1 MIRLADAMRRG
12 RYAVAAAW
20 LVAAALSLA
29 AVTGAF
35 GARLNDLLS
44 NRFDLPGT
52 ESEHAR
58 SLLADHF
65 GQRPDSGYTV
75 VFAGDIAPA
84 GQGQILKRAASA
96 VPDARLG
103 PVQRA
108 GAGVAFAQIDTRLEP
123 QQAQLRVEPM
133 RRAIGAPEHSGSGR
147 GICVPGPDRCSGR
160 VYVSGQVAIN
170 HDLLPVF
177 DDDLQRGEMI
187 AIPIAVLVLLVVF
200 GTLTAT
206 LVPLLMAAGTV
217 PVTLGLL
224 WVLAHEM
231 NMAIYVTNLVTLIG
245 IAIAIDYS
253 LLVVYRFREELLG
266 GADPGEAL
274 RTTMRTAG
282 HAVLFSG
289 ATVAIGLASLVLIPL
304 PFIRSMGVGG
314 LLIPLVSIG
323 AAMTLLP
330 ALLAIFGSSL
340 LRMRVPLI
348 GLRPEGESGVWARI
362 AETIMRRPALVA
374 GITGGFLVLC
384 ALPAPLLSL
393 TPGSSKGL
401 PAQSQSV
408 QGLELL
414 ERTLGPGTITP
425 LIAVVDS
432 GRPGGI
438 RAAAPAI
445 ERFVKEVRA
454 DPEVTIVQTPT
465 EPGLPTYLPP
475 DPSGRYARIVVSTKH
490 DYGTDQA
497 KKLALR
503 VRHDYVPEA
512 RFGTARVYAG
522 GGPPAGVDFI
532 DRAYGFFP
540 WLVLG
545 VLALTYLVLMRAFRS
560 LLLPLK
566 AVILNLLSVG
576 ATYGLLVAAFRWGA
590 GGIIGLPQ
598 ANQIEAWIPI
608 FLFAMLFGLSM
619 DYEVFL
625 LSRMRELYDETG
637 DTERAVALGLVR
649 TGRIV
654 TAAAAIMVAAFSG
667 FMLGSL
673 IGLVQFGFGLAVAIT
688 IDATIIRALL
698 VPALMK
704 LMGEWNWYLP
714 QWLARLLRVPA
725 GTRTGPG
732 V

>member
-1 MIRLADAMRRG
+1 MNRLADAMQRA

-20 LVAAALSLA
+20 LVAALISIA
-29 AVTGAF
+29 AVSGAF
-35 GARLNDLLS
+35 GTKLNDLLS

-52 ESEHAR
+52 ESEQALTLI
-58 SLLADHF
+58 SDHF
-65 GQRPDSGYTV
+65 GQRTDSGYTL
-75 VFAGDIAPA
+75 VFQGAISPAARAAALRRAARALPDASIGPIQPA
-84 GQGQILKRAASA
+84 GR
-96 VPDARLG
+96 
-103 PVQRA
+103 
-108 GAGVAFAQIDTRLEP
+108 GVSFAEIGTRLEP
-123 QQAQLRVEPM
+123 QPAALRVEPM
-133 RRAIGAPEHSGSGR
+133 RRAIGTVEG
-147 GICVPGPDRCSGR
+147 GR

-170 HDLLPVF
+170 HDLQPVF
-177 DDDLQRGEMI
+177 DADLQRGEEI
-187 AIPIAVLVLLVVF
+187 AIPIAIIVLLVVF
-200 GTLTAT
+200 GTASAT

-224 WVLAHEM
+224 WILAHEL

-253 LLVVYRFREELLG
+253 LLVVYRYREELVG
-266 GADPGEAL
+266 GADEQEAL
-274 RTTMRTAG
+274 RITMRTAG

-289 ATVAIGLASLVLIPL
+289 ATVAIGLACLVLIPL
-304 PFIRSMGVGG
+304 PFIRSMGIGG
-314 LLIPLVSIG
+314 LLIPLVSIL

-330 ALLAIFGSSL
+330 ALLAMFGSRL
-340 LRMRVPLI
+340 LRMRVPFI
-348 GLRPEGESGVWARI
+348 GLRPDGEGGVWGRI
-362 AETIMRRPALVA
+362 AEVIMRRPAIVA
-374 GITGGFLVLC
+374 GVTGGFLVLC

-401 PAQSQSV
+401 PSHVPSV

-414 ERTLGPGTITP
+414 ERTLGPGTISP

-432 GRPGGI
+432 GHAGGI
-438 RAAAPAI
+438 RATEPAI
-445 ERFVKEVRA
+445 RRLVSEVRA
-454 DPEVTIVQTPT
+454 DREVVAVQSPT
-465 EPGLPTYLPP
+465 GTSPRTFLPP
-475 DPSGRYARIVVSTKH
+475 DPTGRYARIVVATRH

-497 KKLALR
+497 KKLA
-503 VRHDYVPEA
+503 VRFRHSYVPEA
-512 RFGTARVYAG
+512 RFGSARVYAG

-532 DRAYGFFP
+532 DRAYGLFP
-540 WLVLG
+540 WLVFG
-545 VLALTYLVLMRAFRS
+545 VLAVTYLVLMRAFRS

-576 ATYGLLVAAFRWGA
+576 ATYGLLVVTFRWGL
-590 GGIIGLPQ
+590 GEVIGLPQ
-598 ANQIEAWIPI
+598 ANQIEAWIPM

-637 DTERAVALGLVR
+637 DTELAVAQGLMR

-673 IGLVQFGFGLAVAIT
+673 IGLVQFGFGLAVAIA
-688 IDATIIRALL
+688 IDVTIIRALL

-714 QWLARLLRVPA
+714 HWLARLMRVPA
-725 GTRTGPG
+725 GTRAGPR

>member
-1 MIRLADAMRRG
+1 MTHLADAMSRA

-20 LVAAALSLA
+20 LVAATLSLA

-35 GARLNDLLS
+35 GTSLNDLLS

-52 ESEHAR
+52 ESERALTLG
-58 SLLADHF
+58 SDHF
-65 GQRPDSGYTV
+65 GQRSDSGYTL
-75 VFAGDIAPA
+75 VFSGEIPPAAQKAALLRAAAVIPGARIGPLQPA
-84 GQGQILKRAASA
+84 G
-96 VPDARLG
+96 P
-103 PVQRA
+103 
-108 GAGVAFAQIDTRLEP
+108 GVSFAQIDTRLQP
-123 QQAQLRVEPM
+123 QPAALRVERM
-133 RRAIGAPEHSGSGR
+133 RRAIGTVGG
-147 GICVPGPDRCSGR
+147 GR

-170 HDLLPVF
+170 HDLQPVF
-177 DDDLQRGEMI
+177 DADLQRGEEI
-187 AIPIAVLVLLVVF
+187 AIPIAIIVLLIVF
-200 GTLTAT
+200 GTVTAT

-224 WVLAHEM
+224 WVLAHEL

-253 LLVVYRFREELLG
+253 LLVVYRFREELVG
-266 GADPGEAL
+266 GADEREAL
-274 RTTMRTAG
+274 RITMRTAG

-289 ATVAIGLASLVLIPL
+289 ATVAIGLACLVLIPL
-304 PFIRSMGVGG
+304 PFIRSMGIGG
-314 LLIPLVSIG
+314 LLIPLVSIL

-330 ALLAIFGSSL
+330 ALLAMFGASF
-340 LRMRVPLI
+340 LRLRVPLI
-348 GLRPEGESGVWARI
+348 GLRPEGEGGIWGRI
-362 AETIMRRPALVA
+362 AEVIMRRPAIVA
-374 GITGGFLVLC
+374 GLTGGFLVLC
-384 ALPAPLLSL
+384 ALPAPYLSL

-401 PAQSQSV
+401 PPRSSSV

-414 ERTLGPGTITP
+414 ERTLGPGTISP
-425 LIAVVDS
+425 LVAVVDS
-432 GRPGGI
+432 GRDGGI
-438 RAAAPAI
+438 RATEPAI
-445 ERFVKEVRA
+445 RRLVAELRH
-454 DPEVTIVQTPT
+454 DDEVTIVQGPT
-465 EPGLPTYLPP
+465 GAGPATYLPP
-475 DPSGRYARIVVSTKH
+475 DPSGRYARIVVATRH

-497 KKLALR
+497 KKLAR
-503 VRHDYVPEA
+503 RFRATYVPAA

-532 DRAYGFFP
+532 DRAYGLFP

-576 ATYGLLVAAFRWGA
+576 ATYGLLVATFRWGW
-590 GGIIGLPQ
+590 GGVIGLPQ
-598 ANQIEAWIPI
+598 ANQIEAWIPM

-637 DTERAVALGLVR
+637 DTELAVAQGLMR

-667 FMLGSL
+667 FVLGSL
-673 IGLVQFGFGLAVAIT
+673 IGLVQFGFGLAAAIA

-714 QWLARLLRVPA
+714 RWIARVLHVPA
-725 GTRTGPG
+725 DAPPGTRAAPE

>member
-20 LVAAALSLA
+20 LIAAALSLA

-35 GARLNDLLS
+35 GTKLDDLLS

-65 GQRPDSGYTV
+65 GQRPDSAYTI
-75 VFAGDIAPA
+75 VFSGDVAPTA
-84 GQGQILKRAASA
+84 RAEVLRRAASA
-96 VPDARLG
+96 LPHARIG
-103 PVQRA
+103 PVQQA
-108 GAGVAFAQIDTRLEP
+108 DTSVAFAQIDTRLEP
-123 QQAQLRVEPM
+123 QAAQLRAEPM
-133 RRAIGAPEHSGSGR
+133 RRAIGGEQAKDSR
-147 GICVPGPDRCSGR
+147 AICVPGDGPCSGQ

-170 HDLLPVF
+170 HDLQPVF
-177 DDDLQRGEMI
+177 DEDLQRGEMI
-187 AIPIAVLVLLVVF
+187 AIPIAIIVLLIVF

-224 WVLAHEM
+224 WLLAHEL

-266 GADPGEAL
+266 GSDPPEAL

-289 ATVAIGLASLVLIPL
+289 ATVAIGLTCLVLIPL

-314 LLIPLVSIG
+314 LLIPLVSIS
-323 AAMTLLP
+323 AALTLLP
-330 ALLAIFGSSL
+330 ALLAIFGASL
-340 LRMRVPLI
+340 LHMRVPMI
-348 GLRPEGESGVWARI
+348 GLRPEGESGVWARV
-362 AETIMRRPALVA
+362 AETIMRRPAIVA
-374 GITGGFLVLC
+374 GVTGGFLLLC

-401 PAQSQSV
+401 PSQSQSV

-432 GRPGGI
+432 GRAGGI
-438 RAAAPAI
+438 RATGPAI
-445 ERFVKEVRA
+445 ERFVELVRA

-475 DPSGRYARIVVSTKH
+475 DPSGRYARIAVATVH

-503 VRHDYVPEA
+503 VRGHYVPES

-532 DRAYGFFP
+532 DRAYGSFP
-540 WLVLG
+540 WLISGVLG
-545 VLALTYLVLMRAFRS
+545 LTYLVLLRAFRS

-566 AVILNLLSVG
+566 AVVLNLLSVG

-590 GGIIGLPQ
+590 GGVIGLPQ

-625 LSRMRELYDETG
+625 ISRMREIYDETG
-637 DTERAVALGLVR
+637 DTERAVALGLMR

-673 IGLVQFGFGLAVAIT
+673 IGLVQFGFGLAVAIAL
-688 IDATIIRALL
+688 DVTIIRALL
-698 VPALMK
+698 VPSLMK

-714 QWLARLLRVPA
+714 HWLARLMRVPP
-725 GTRTGPG
+725 GTRTGPR

>member
-1 MIRLADAMRRG
+1 MTHLADAMSRA

-20 LVAAALSLA
+20 LVAATLSLA

-35 GARLNDLLS
+35 GTSLNDLLS

-52 ESEHAR
+52 ESERALTLG
-58 SLLADHF
+58 SDHF
-65 GQRPDSGYTV
+65 GQRSDSGYTL
-75 VFAGDIAPA
+75 VFSGEIPPAAQKAALLRAAAVIPGARIGPLQPA
-84 GQGQILKRAASA
+84 GPRVS
-96 VPDARLG
+96 
-103 PVQRA
+103 
-108 GAGVAFAQIDTRLEP
+108 FAQIDTRLQP
-123 QQAQLRVEPM
+123 QPAALRVERM
-133 RRAIGAPEHSGSGR
+133 RRAIGTVGG
-147 GICVPGPDRCSGR
+147 GR

-170 HDLLPVF
+170 HDLQPVF
-177 DDDLQRGEMI
+177 DADLQRGEEI
-187 AIPIAVLVLLVVF
+187 AIPIAIIVLLIVF
-200 GTLTAT
+200 GTVTAT

-224 WVLAHEM
+224 WVLAHEL

-253 LLVVYRFREELLG
+253 LLVVYRFREELVG
-266 GADPGEAL
+266 GADEREAL
-274 RTTMRTAG
+274 RITMRTAG

-289 ATVAIGLASLVLIPL
+289 ATVAIGLACLVLIPL
-304 PFIRSMGVGG
+304 PFIRSMGIGG
-314 LLIPLVSIG
+314 LLIPLVSIL

-330 ALLAIFGSSL
+330 ALLAMFGASF
-340 LRMRVPLI
+340 LRLRVPLI
-348 GLRPEGESGVWARI
+348 GLRPEGEGGIWGRI
-362 AETIMRRPALVA
+362 AEVIMRRPAIVA
-374 GITGGFLVLC
+374 GLTGGFLVLC
-384 ALPAPLLSL
+384 ALPAPYLSL

-401 PAQSQSV
+401 PPRSSSV

-414 ERTLGPGTITP
+414 ERTLGPGTISP
-425 LIAVVDS
+425 LVAVVDS
-432 GRPGGI
+432 GRDGGI
-438 RAAAPAI
+438 RATEPAI
-445 ERFVKEVRA
+445 RRLVAELRH
-454 DPEVTIVQTPT
+454 DDEVTIVQGPT
-465 EPGLPTYLPP
+465 GAGPATYLPP
-475 DPSGRYARIVVSTKH
+475 DPSGRYARIVVATRH

-497 KKLALR
+497 KKLAR
-503 VRHDYVPEA
+503 RFRATYVPAA

-532 DRAYGFFP
+532 DRAYGLFP

-576 ATYGLLVAAFRWGA
+576 ATYGLLVATFRWGW
-590 GGIIGLPQ
+590 GGVIGLPQ
-598 ANQIEAWIPI
+598 ANQIEAWIPM

-637 DTERAVALGLVR
+637 DTELAVAQGLMR

-667 FMLGSL
+667 FVLGSL
-673 IGLVQFGFGLAVAIT
+673 IGLVQFGFGLAAAIA

-714 QWLARLLRVPA
+714 RWIARVLHVPA
-725 GTRTGPG
+725 DAPPGTRAAPE

>member
-1 MIRLADAMRRG
+1 MTRLADAMRRA

-20 LVAAALSLA
+20 LIAAVLSLA

-35 GARLNDLLS
+35 GTTLDDLLS

-52 ESEHAR
+52 DSEQ
-58 SLLADHF
+58 SLTLLTEHF
-65 GQRPDSGYTV
+65 GQRSDSGYTL
-75 VFAGDIAPA
+75 VFSGDVAPA
-84 GQGQILKRAASA
+84 AQQAALKRAAA
-96 VPDARLG
+96 VVPGARIG
-103 PVQRA
+103 PLQPA
-108 GAGVAFAQIDTRLEP
+108 GPGVAFAQIDTRLEP
-123 QQAQLRVEPM
+123 QPAALRVEAM
-133 RRAIGAPEHSGSGR
+133 RRAVGSVSG
-147 GICVPGPDRCSGR
+147 GR

-170 HDLLPVF
+170 HDLQPVF
-177 DDDLQRGEMI
+177 NADLKRGEEI
-187 AIPIAVLVLLVVF
+187 AIPIAVLVLLIVF
-200 GTLTAT
+200 GTATAA

-224 WVLAHEM
+224 WIVAHEM

-253 LLVVYRFREELLG
+253 LLVVYRFREELVG
-266 GADPGEAL
+266 GADEREAL
-274 RTTMRTAG
+274 RITMRTAG

-289 ATVAIGLASLVLIPL
+289 VTVAIGLACLVLIPL

-314 LLIPLVSIG
+314 LLIPLVSIF

-330 ALLAIFGSSL
+330 ALLAAFGSSL
-340 LRMRVPLI
+340 LRLRVPLI
-348 GLRPEGESGVWARI
+348 GLRPEGEGGLWGRI
-362 AETIMRRPALVA
+362 AEGIMRRPAIVA
-374 GITGGFLVLC
+374 GITGGCLLLC
-384 ALPAPLLSL
+384 ALPAPFLSL

-401 PAQSQSV
+401 PAQASSV

-414 ERTLGPGTITP
+414 ERTLGPGTISP

-432 GRPGGI
+432 GRAGGI
-438 RAAAPAI
+438 RATEPAI
-445 ERFVKEVRA
+445 RRLVAEVRA
-454 DPEVTIVQTPT
+454 DKEVTIVQGPT
-465 EPGLPTYLPP
+465 GTGPETYLPP
-475 DPSGRYARIVVSTKH
+475 DPTGRYARIVVATHH

-497 KKLALR
+497 KKLAR
-503 VRHDYVPEA
+503 RFRATYVPDA
-512 RFGTARVYAG
+512 RFGAARVYAG

-532 DRAYGFFP
+532 DRAYGVFP

-545 VLALTYLVLMRAFRS
+545 VLAVTYLVLMRAFRS

-566 AVILNLLSVG
+566 AVLLNLLSVG
-576 ATYGLLVAAFRWGA
+576 ATYGLLVATFRWGW
-590 GGIIGLPQ
+590 GGVIGLPQ
-598 ANQIEAWIPI
+598 ANQIEAWIPM

-637 DTERAVALGLVR
+637 DTDRAVAHGLMR

-673 IGLVQFGFGLAVAIT
+673 IGLVQFGFGLAAAIF

-714 QWLARLLRVPA
+714 PWIARLLRVSGDGPP
-725 GTRTGPG
+725 GTRAAPE

>member
-1 MIRLADAMRRG
+1 MNRLADLMQRA
-12 RYAVAAAW
+12 RYGVAAAW
-20 LVAAALSLA
+20 LVAAVISLA
-29 AVTGAF
+29 AVTGVF
-35 GARLNDLLS
+35 GTTLNDLLS

-58 SLLADHF
+58 SLLAEHF
-65 GQRPDSGYTV
+65 GQRPDSAFTI
-75 VFAGDIAPA
+75 VFDG
-84 GQGQILKRAASA
+84 GSSRAAQTAALERAARVLPRSRIGPLQSA
-96 VPDARLG
+96 G
-103 PVQRA
+103 P
-108 GAGVAFAQIDTRLEP
+108 GLTFAQLDTTLEP
-123 QQAQLRVEPM
+123 QPAALRTEAI
-133 RRAIGAPEHSGSGR
+133 RHAIGEGDA
-147 GICVPGPDRCSGR
+147 GR

-170 HDLLPVF
+170 HDLQPVF
-177 DDDLQRGEMI
+177 DADLQRGEEI
-187 AIPIAVLVLLVVF
+187 AIPIAILVLLIVF
-200 GTLTAT
+200 GTATAT

-224 WVLAHEM
+224 WVVAHEL

-253 LLVVYRFREELLG
+253 LLVVYRFREELIG
-266 GADPGEAL
+266 GSDATEAL

-289 ATVAIGLASLVLIPL
+289 ATVAIGLACLVLIPL
-304 PFIRSMGVGG
+304 PFIRSMGIGG

-323 AAMTLLP
+323 AALTLLP
-330 ALLAIFGSSL
+330 ALLAIFGGSL
-340 LRMRVPLI
+340 LRLRVPFI
-348 GLRPEGESGVWARI
+348 GLRPDDEGGIWARI
-362 AETIMRRPALVA
+362 AETIMRRPAIVA
-374 GITGGFLVLC
+374 GLTAGFLILL
-384 ALPAPLLSL
+384 ALPAPFLSL

-401 PAQSQSV
+401 PAQAESV
-408 QGLELL
+408 QGLKLL
-414 ERTLGPGTITP
+414 EHTLGPGTITP

-432 GRPGGI
+432 GGPGGI
-438 RAAAPAI
+438 PSALPAI
-445 ERFVKEVRA
+445 RRLVSEVSA
-454 DPEVTIVQTPT
+454 DPEVTIVQAPAA
-465 EPGLPTYLPP
+465 PGLPAYLPP
-475 DPSGRYARIVVSTKH
+475 DPSGRYARIVVATRH
-490 DYGTDQA
+490 DYGTDEA
-497 KKLALR
+497 KKLAGR
-503 VRHDYVPEA
+503 FRHTYVPEA
-512 RFGTARVYAG
+512 RFGAARVYAG

-532 DRAYGFFP
+532 DRAYGLFP

-545 VLALTYLVLMRAFRS
+545 VLGITYIVLMRAFRS

-576 ATYGLLVAAFRWGA
+576 ATYGLLVMAFRWGW

-598 ANQIEAWIPI
+598 ANQIEAWIPM

-625 LSRMRELYDETG
+625 LSRMRELYDGTR
-637 DTERAVALGLVR
+637 DTERAVALGLMR

-673 IGLVQFGFGLAVAIT
+673 IGLVQFGFGLAAAIT

-714 QWLARLLRVPA
+714 AWIERLLRLEPA
-725 GTRTGPG
+725 RHAPGTRSAPE

>member
-1 MIRLADAMRRG
+1 MLRLADAMHRARH
-12 RYAVAAAW
+12 AVAAAW
-20 LVAAALSLA
+20 LVAAVVSLA
-29 AVTGAF
+29 AVSGVF
-35 GARLNDLLS
+35 GTKLNDLLS

-52 ESEHAR
+52 ESERALT
-58 SLLADHF
+58 LLADHF
-65 GQRPDSGYTV
+65 GQRSDSGYTI
-75 VFAGDIAPA
+75 VFSGRIAPA
-84 GQGQILKRAASA
+84 AQQAVLKRAAS
-96 VPDARLG
+96 VLPDARIG
-103 PVQRA
+103 PLQPA
-108 GAGVAFAQIDTRLEP
+108 GPGISFAHIDTRLEP
-123 QQAQLRVEPM
+123 QPAALRVEPM
-133 RRAIGAPEHSGSGR
+133 RRAIGSVNG
-147 GICVPGPDRCSGR
+147 GR

-170 HDLLPVF
+170 HDLQPVF
-177 DDDLQRGEMI
+177 DSDLRRGEEI
-187 AIPIAVLVLLVVF
+187 AIPIAVLVLLIVF
-200 GTLTAT
+200 GTATAT

-224 WVLAHEM
+224 WIVAHEM

-253 LLVVYRFREELLG
+253 LLVVYRFREELVG
-266 GADPGEAL
+266 GADEREAL
-274 RTTMRTAG
+274 RTTMGTAG

-289 ATVAIGLASLVLIPL
+289 VTVAIGLACLVLIPL

-314 LLIPLVSIG
+314 LLIPLVSIF

-330 ALLAIFGSSL
+330 ALLAVFGSSL
-340 LRMRVPLI
+340 LRLRVPLI
-348 GLRPEGESGVWARI
+348 GLRPDGEGGVWERI
-362 AETIMRRPALVA
+362 AEVIMRRPALVA
-374 GITGGFLVLC
+374 GLTGGFLVLC
-384 ALPAPLLSL
+384 ALPAPFLSL

-401 PAQSQSV
+401 PSQAVSV
-408 QGLELL
+408 QGLKLL
-414 ERTLGPGTITP
+414 ERRLGPGTISP

-432 GRPGGI
+432 GRAGGI
-438 RAAAPAI
+438 RGSEPAI
-445 ERFVKEVRA
+445 RRLVAEVRA
-454 DPEVTIVQTPT
+454 DPEVTIVQGPT
-465 EPGLPTYLPP
+465 QTSPETYLPP
-475 DPSGRYARIVVSTKH
+475 DPTGRYARIVVATRH

-497 KKLALR
+497 KKLAR
-503 VRHDYVPEA
+503 RFRDTYVPDA
-512 RFGTARVYAG
+512 RFGRARVYAG

-532 DRAYGFFP
+532 DRAYGVFP

-545 VLALTYLVLMRAFRS
+545 VLAVTYLVLMRAFRS

-576 ATYGLLVAAFRWGA
+576 ATYGLLVATFRWGA
-590 GGIIGLPQ
+590 GAIIGLPQ
-598 ANQIEAWIPI
+598 ANQIEAWIPM

-625 LSRMRELYDETG
+625 LSRMRESYDETG
-637 DTERAVALGLVR
+637 DTERAVALGLMR

-667 FMLGSL
+667 FVLGSL
-673 IGLVQFGFGLAVAIT
+673 IGLVQFGFGLAAAIL

-714 QWLARLLRVPA
+714 QWIARLLRVPA
-725 GTRTGPG
+725 GTRSSSG

>member
-35 GARLNDLLS
+35 GTRLNDLLS

-84 GQGQILKRAASA
+84 VQGQILKRAASA

-133 RRAIGAPEHSGSGR
+133 RRAIGAPEHSGAGR

-177 DDDLQRGEMI
+177 DADLQRGEMI

-224 WVLAHEM
+224 WILAHEM

-323 AAMTLLP
+323 AATTLLP

-401 PAQSQSV
+401 PPQSQSV

-432 GRPGGI
+432 GRPRGI

-532 DRAYGFFP
+532 DRAYGLFP

>member
-1 MIRLADAMRRG
+1 MLRLADAMRRG
-12 RYAVAAAW
+12 RFAVAAAW
-20 LVAAALSLA
+20 LIAAALSLA
-29 AVTGAF
+29 AVTGVF
-35 GARLNDLLS
+35 GTRLNDLLS

-65 GQRPDSGYTV
+65 GQRPDSAFTI
-75 VFAGDIAPA
+75 VFAGVAPA
-84 GQGQILKRAASA
+84 ARTAALERAARALPQSRIGPLQQA
-96 VPDARLG
+96 GPRL
-103 PVQRA
+103 
-108 GAGVAFAQIDTRLEP
+108 AFAQLDTTLEP
-123 QQAQLRVEPM
+123 QPAALHTEAIRH
-133 RRAIGAPEHSGSGR
+133 AIGEGDFG
-147 GICVPGPDRCSGR
+147 GQ

-170 HDLLPVF
+170 HDLQPVF
-177 DDDLQRGEMI
+177 DEDLQRGEMI
-187 AIPIAVLVLLVVF
+187 AIPIAILVLLVVF

-224 WVLAHEM
+224 WMLAHEM

-266 GADPGEAL
+266 GSDPAEAL

-289 ATVAIGLASLVLIPL
+289 ATVAIGLTCLVLIPL

-314 LLIPLVSIG
+314 LLIPLVSI
-323 AAMTLLP
+323 AAALTLLP
-330 ALLAIFGSSL
+330 ALLAIFGASL
-340 LRMRVPLI
+340 LRMRVPMI

-362 AETIMRRPALVA
+362 AETIMRRPAIVA
-374 GITGGFLVLC
+374 GVTGGFLILC

-401 PAQSQSV
+401 PSQSQSV

-414 ERTLGPGTITP
+414 ERALGPGTITP
-425 LIAVVDS
+425 LVAVVDS
-432 GRPGGI
+432 GRAGGI
-438 RAAAPAI
+438 AATEPAI
-445 ERFVKEVRA
+445 DRIVGLLRR

-475 DPSGRYARIVVSTKH
+475 DASGRYARIVVSTRH

-503 VRHDYVPEA
+503 FRDDYVPAA

-532 DRAYGFFP
+532 DRAYGSFP

-576 ATYGLLVAAFRWGA
+576 ATYGLLVVAFRWGA

-637 DTERAVALGLVR
+637 DTERAVALGLMR

-673 IGLVQFGFGLAVAIT
+673 IGLVQFGFGLAVAIA

-714 QWLARLLRVPA
+714 QWLARVLRVPP

>member
-1 MIRLADAMRRG
+1 MLRLADAMQRA

-20 LVAAALSLA
+20 LIAAVLSLA
-29 AVTGAF
+29 AVGGAF
-35 GARLNDLLS
+35 GTKLNDLLS

-52 ESEHAR
+52 DSERALT
-58 SLLADHF
+58 LLADHF
-65 GQRPDSGYTV
+65 GERSDSGYTL
-75 VFAGDIAPA
+75 VFSGAIAPA
-84 GQGQILKRAASA
+84 AQAAALKRAAR
-96 VPDARLG
+96 VIPDARIG
-103 PVQRA
+103 PLQPA
-108 GAGVAFAQIDTRLEP
+108 SPGVSFAQIGTRLEP
-123 QQAQLRVEPM
+123 QPAALKVESM
-133 RRAIGAPEHSGSGR
+133 RRAIGA
-147 GICVPGPDRCSGR
+147 VPGGR

-170 HDLLPVF
+170 HDLQPVF
-177 DDDLQRGEMI
+177 DADLRRGEEI
-187 AIPIAVLVLLVVF
+187 AIPIAIIVLLIVF
-200 GTLTAT
+200 GTATAT
-206 LVPLLMAAGTV
+206 LVPLLMAGGTV

-224 WVLAHEM
+224 WILAHEM

-266 GADPGEAL
+266 GADEGEAL
-274 RTTMRTAG
+274 HTTMRTAG

-289 ATVAIGLASLVLIPL
+289 VTVAIGLACLVLIPL

-314 LLIPLVSIG
+314 LLIPLVSIL

-340 LRMRVPLI
+340 LRLRVPLI
-348 GLRPEGESGVWARI
+348 GLRPDREGGIWGRI
-362 AETIMRRPALVA
+362 AEVIMRRPAIVA
-374 GITGGFLVLC
+374 GVTGGFLVLC

-401 PAQSQSV
+401 PSQASSV
-408 QGLELL
+408 QGLKLL
-414 ERTLGPGTITP
+414 ERTLGPGTISP

-432 GRPGGI
+432 GHPGGI
-438 RAAAPAI
+438 EQVEPAI
-445 ERFVKEVRA
+445 RRLVAEVRA
-454 DPEVTIVQTPT
+454 DPEVTIVQAPT
-465 EPGLPTYLPP
+465 ERGPETFLPP
-475 DPSGRYARIVVSTKH
+475 DPTGRYARIVVATRH

-497 KKLALR
+497 KKLAR
-503 VRHDYVPEA
+503 RFRGTYVPEA
-512 RFGTARVYAG
+512 RFGSARVYAG

-532 DRAYGFFP
+532 DRSYGVFP

-545 VLALTYLVLMRAFRS
+545 VLAVTYVVLMRAFRS

-566 AVILNLLSVG
+566 AVVLNLLSVG
-576 ATYGLLVAAFRWGA
+576 ATYGLLVMTFRWGL
-590 GGIIGLPQ
+590 GGLIGLPQ
-598 ANQIEAWIPI
+598 ANQIEAWIPM

-625 LSRMRELYDETG
+625 LSRMRELYDQTG
-637 DTERAVALGLVR
+637 DTERAVAHGLMR

-673 IGLVQFGFGLAVAIT
+673 IGLVQFGFGLAAAIT

-714 QWLARLLRVPA
+714 PPLARLLRVSAEAPT
-725 GTRTGPG
+725 GTRPAAE

>member
-1 MIRLADAMRRG
+1 MVRLADAMRRA

-20 LVAAALSLA
+20 LIAAALSLA
-29 AVTGAF
+29 AVSGAF
-35 GARLNDLLS
+35 GTKLNDLLT

-52 ESEHAR
+52 ESGHAR
-58 SLLADHF
+58 TLLADHF
-65 GQRPDSGYTV
+65 GQRPDSGYTI
-75 VFAGDIAPA
+75 VFSGHVAPA
-84 GQGQILKRAASA
+84 IQEAALKRAAG
-96 VPDARLG
+96 VIRDARVGSLQPAG
-103 PVQRA
+103 P
-108 GAGVAFAQIDTRLEP
+108 GVSFAHIDTRLEP
-123 QQAQLRVEPM
+123 QQAALRVEQM
-133 RRAIGAPEHSGSGR
+133 RRAIGPVSG
-147 GICVPGPDRCSGR
+147 GR
-160 VYVSGQVAIN
+160 VYVSGEVAIN
-170 HDLLPVF
+170 HDLQPVF
-177 DDDLQRGEMI
+177 DADLQRGEEI
-187 AIPIAVLVLLVVF
+187 AIPIAILVLLVVF
-200 GTLTAT
+200 GTATAT

-224 WVLAHEM
+224 WVVAHEM
-231 NMAIYVTNLVTLIG
+231 NMVIYITNLVTLIG

-266 GADPGEAL
+266 GADEREAL
-274 RTTMRTAG
+274 RTTMLTAG

-289 ATVAIGLASLVLIPL
+289 VTVAIGLALLVLIPL

-314 LLIPLVSIG
+314 LLIPLVSIF

-330 ALLAIFGSSL
+330 ALLAMLGTSL
-340 LRMRVPLI
+340 LRLRVPLI
-348 GLRPEGESGVWARI
+348 GLRPDREGGAWARI

-374 GITGGFLVLC
+374 GLTGGFLVLC
-384 ALPAPLLSL
+384 ALPAPFLSL

-401 PAQSQSV
+401 PSQASSV

-432 GRPGGI
+432 GRANGI
-438 RAAAPAI
+438 AETGPAI
-445 ERFVKEVRA
+445 RRLVTELRA
-454 DPEVTIVQTPT
+454 DPEVTIVQAPT
-465 EPGLPTYLPP
+465 ETGPQTYLPP
-475 DPSGRYARIVVSTKH
+475 DATGRYARVVVATRH

-497 KKLALR
+497 KKLAGR
-503 VRHDYVPEA
+503 VRDTYVPRA
-512 RFGTARVYAG
+512 HFGSARVYAG

-532 DRAYGFFP
+532 ERAYGVFP

-545 VLALTYLVLMRAFRS
+545 VLAVTYLVLLRAFRS

-576 ATYGLLVAAFRWGA
+576 ATYGLLVMAFRWGFGA
-590 GGIIGLPQ
+590 VIGLPQ
-598 ANQIEAWIPI
+598 ADQIEAWIPI

-637 DTERAVALGLVR
+637 DTQRAVALGLMR

-673 IGLVQFGFGLAVAIT
+673 IGLVQFGFGLAAAIT

-698 VPALMK
+698 VPALMQ

-714 QWLARLLRVPA
+714 PWLARLLRVSS
-725 GTRTGPG
+725 GPRSASR

>member
-1 MIRLADAMRRG
+1 MVRLADLMLRA
-12 RYAVAAAW
+12 RYGVAAAW
-20 LVAAALSLA
+20 LVAAAISLA
-29 AVTGAF
+29 AVTGVF
-35 GARLNDLLS
+35 GTKLGDLLS

-58 SLLADHF
+58 SLLAEHF
-65 GQRPDSGYTV
+65 GQRPDSAFTI
-75 VFAGDIAPA
+75 VFSGHIRPAAQTAALRRAAAALPHARIGPLQPA
-84 GQGQILKRAASA
+84 GPNL
-96 VPDARLG
+96 
-103 PVQRA
+103 
-108 GAGVAFAQIDTRLEP
+108 AFAQLDTTLEP
-123 QQAQLRVEPM
+123 QPAALRTEAM
-133 RRAIGAPEHSGSGR
+133 RRAIGTVAA
-147 GICVPGPDRCSGR
+147 GR

-170 HDLLPVF
+170 HDLQPVF
-177 DDDLQRGEMI
+177 DADLRRGEEI
-187 AIPIAVLVLLVVF
+187 AIPIAILVLLIVF
-200 GTLTAT
+200 GTATGT

-224 WVLAHEM
+224 WVVAHEM

-253 LLVVYRFREELLG
+253 LLVVYRFREELVG
-266 GADPGEAL
+266 GSDVRDSL

-289 ATVAIGLASLVLIPL
+289 ATVAIGLACLVLIPL

-314 LLIPLVSIG
+314 LLIPLVSIF
-323 AAMTLLP
+323 AALTLLP
-330 ALLAIFGSSL
+330 ALLAIFGRSL
-340 LRMRVPLI
+340 LRLRVPFI
-348 GLRPEGESGVWARI
+348 GLRPDDDGGLWARI
-362 AETIMRRPALVA
+362 AETIMRRPAIVA
-374 GITGGFLVLC
+374 GLTAGCLILL
-384 ALPAPLLSL
+384 ALPAPFLSL

-401 PAQSQSV
+401 PAQSQAV
-408 QGLELL
+408 QGLKLL
-414 ERTLGPGTITP
+414 EHTLGPGTITP

-432 GRPGGI
+432 GHPGGI
-438 RAAAPAI
+438 GTAAPAI
-445 ERFVKEVRA
+445 RRLVSEVRA

-465 EPGLPTYLPP
+465 DTGLPTYLPA
-475 DPSGRYARIVVSTKH
+475 DPSGRYARVVVSTRH
-490 DYGTDQA
+490 DYGTDEA
-497 KKLALR
+497 KKLAAR
-503 VRHDYVPEA
+503 FRHDYVPRA
-512 RFGTARVYAG
+512 RFGAAHVYAG

-532 DRAYGFFP
+532 NRAYGLFP

-545 VLALTYLVLMRAFRS
+545 VLAVTYVVLMRAFRS

-566 AVILNLLSVG
+566 AVLLNLLSVG
-576 ATYGLLVAAFRWGA
+576 ATYGLLVITFRWGA
-590 GGIIGLPQ
+590 GAIIGLPQ
-598 ANQIEAWIPI
+598 ADQIEAWIPM

-637 DTERAVALGLVR
+637 DTERAVALGLMR

-673 IGLVQFGFGLAVAIT
+673 IGLVQFGFGLAAAIT

-714 QWLARLLRVPA
+714 AWIERVLRLEPGERAP
-725 GTRTGPG
+725 GTRSAPE

>member
-1 MIRLADAMRRG
+1 MPRLTDAMRRA
-12 RYAVAAAW
+12 RYAVAALW
-20 LVAAALSLA
+20 LIAAALSLA

-35 GARLNDLLS
+35 GTKLNDLLS

-52 ESEHAR
+52 ESEQALT
-58 SLLADHF
+58 LLADHF
-65 GQRPDSGYTV
+65 GQRPDSGYTL
-75 VFAGDIAPA
+75 VFSGRIQPA
-84 GQGQILKRAASA
+84 AQEAALQRAAS
-96 VPDARLG
+96 VLPDARIG
-103 PVQRA
+103 PLQPA
-108 GAGVAFAQIDTRLEP
+108 GPSVSFAQIDTRLEP
-123 QQAQLRVEPM
+123 QPAALRVEPM
-133 RRAIGAPEHSGSGR
+133 RRAIGPVSGGR
-147 GICVPGPDRCSGR
+147 A
-160 VYVSGQVAIN
+160 YVSGQVAIN
-170 HDLLPVF
+170 HDLQPVF
-177 DDDLQRGEMI
+177 DADLRRGEEI
-187 AIPIAVLVLLVVF
+187 AIPIAVIVLLIVF
-200 GTLTAT
+200 GTATAT
-206 LVPLLMAAGTV
+206 LVPLLMTAGTV

-224 WVLAHEM
+224 WILAHEM

-253 LLVVYRFREELLG
+253 LLVVYRFREELVG
-266 GADPGEAL
+266 GAEEREAL

-289 ATVAIGLASLVLIPL
+289 VTVAIGLACLVLIPL

-314 LLIPLVSIG
+314 LLIPLVSIL

-330 ALLAIFGSSL
+330 ALLAMFGTSL

-348 GLRPEGESGVWARI
+348 GLRPDGEGGVWGRI
-362 AETIMRRPALVA
+362 AEVIMRRPAIVA

-384 ALPAPLLSL
+384 ALPAPYLSL

-401 PAQSQSV
+401 PSQASSV
-408 QGLELL
+408 QGLKLL
-414 ERTLGPGTITP
+414 ERTLGPGAISP

-438 RAAAPAI
+438 RQTEPAIRRLVAAA
-445 ERFVKEVRA
+445 RA
-454 DPEVTIVQTPT
+454 DPEVTIVQGPT
-465 EPGLPTYLPP
+465 GTGPETFLPP
-475 DPSGRYARIVVSTKH
+475 DPTGRYARILVATRH

-497 KKLALR
+497 KKLAR
-503 VRHDYVPEA
+503 RFRGTYVPEA
-512 RFGTARVYAG
+512 RFGSARVYAG

-532 DRAYGFFP
+532 DRAYGVFP

-545 VLALTYLVLMRAFRS
+545 VLAVTYLVLMRAFRS

-566 AVILNLLSVG
+566 AVVLNLLSVG
-576 ATYGLLVAAFRWGA
+576 ATYGLLVATFRWGW

-598 ANQIEAWIPI
+598 ADQIEAWIPM

-637 DTERAVALGLVR
+637 DTERAVAHGLMR

-673 IGLVQFGFGLAVAIT
+673 IGLVQFGFGLAAAIT

-714 QWLARLLRVPA
+714 AWIARLLRIPGERPA
-725 GTRTGPG
+725 GTRAARE